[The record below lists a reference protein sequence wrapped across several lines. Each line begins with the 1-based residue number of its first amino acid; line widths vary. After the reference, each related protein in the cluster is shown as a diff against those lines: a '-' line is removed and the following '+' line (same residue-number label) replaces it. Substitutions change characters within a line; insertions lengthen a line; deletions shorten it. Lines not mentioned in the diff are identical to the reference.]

1 MCHPALVLLD
11 AVQTHPDM
19 RLASWAL
26 QLDSNDTRTRAF
38 IHTHTGKKRMLR
50 KDQAAEKRK
59 EGKRSPE
66 ACALMKASK
75 TGPDS
80 ARRPREGRRERSEDS
95 PPCTGS
101 TWAPTSAL
109 LWPGPALYSLGLR
122 RQDPRIS
129 CFGPARVECVMRGR
143 LKVPDHVK

>member
-1 MCHPALVLLD
+1 MCHPVLVLLD

-38 IHTHTGKKRMLR
+38 IHTHTGEKRMLR
-50 KDQAAEKRK
+50 EDQAAEKRK

-75 TGPDS
+75 TGPECTP
-80 ARRPREGRRERSEDS
+80 AKGGLER
-95 PPCTGS
+95 
-101 TWAPTSAL
+101 AL
-109 LWPGPALYSLGLR
+109 
-122 RQDPRIS
+122 
-129 CFGPARVECVMRGR
+129 RG
-143 LKVPDHVK
+143 